1 MGNKNI
7 SMAVIRRLPKYYRY
21 LGELLDNDVQR
32 ISSKELSERI
42 GFTASQI
49 RQDLNNFGGFGQQ
62 GYGYNVEALHK
73 EIGKILG
80 LDRPYNAVLIGV
92 GNLGQAITNYS
103 GFRNSGFEIKALFD
117 ANPRMI
123 GLKIRELEILDSDVI
138 EDYIKEHEIDI
149 AIVCIPKNG
158 AQELI
163 NRIVGAGIK
172 GIWNF
177 APIDPEVPKGIIVE
191 NVNLTESLF
200 TLSYLMKEN
209 NELKK

>member
-21 LGELLDNDVQR
+21 LGNLLERDIQR
-32 ISSKELSERI
+32 ISSKELSDII

-62 GYGYNVEALHK
+62 GYGYNVDALHN
-73 EIGKILG
+73 EIEKILG
-80 LDRPYNAVLIGV
+80 LDKKYNAILIGA
-92 GNLGQAITNYS
+92 GNLGQAITNYT
-103 GFRNSGFEIKALFD
+103 GFKAAGFEIKGLFD

-123 GLKIRELEILDSDVI
+123 GLKLRDFEIMDSDNLEEFI
-138 EDYIKEHEIDI
+138 EENDIEI
-149 AIVCIPKNG
+149 AIICIPKNG
-158 AQELI
+158 AQEVTD
-163 NRIVGAGIK
+163 RIVKAGVT

-177 APIDPEVPKGIIVE
+177 APVDLEVPSHVIVE

-200 TLSYLMKEN
+200 TLSYLIKDN
-209 NELKK
+209 R

>member
-32 ISSKELSERI
+32 ISSKELSEII

-177 APIDPEVPKGIIVE
+177 APIDPEVPKGIIVG